1 MFKKIF
7 NLIRSNQFIL
17 FFVVGGVTFIS
28 KILWT
33 SVLIRFL
40 PLKITYI
47 ISLTLTMIIGY
58 LISYYFIFHNKNQ
71 THKNTLY
78 KYVLVFYVFSTIDY
92 LIVIGLNSISGKH
105 YLIGIT
111 ISTIVVS
118 IIKFFVYK
126 KGVFYGWTNKN
137 TFS

>member
-1 MFKKIF
+1 MFKRIF
-7 NLIRSNQFIL
+7 NLIHSKQFIL
-17 FFVVGGVTFIS
+17 FLTVGGVTFLS

-33 SVLIRFL
+33 SVLIRFF

-47 ISLTLTMIIGY
+47 ISLTISMIVGY
-58 LISYYFIFHNKNQ
+58 IMSYYFIFPNKDK

-78 KYVLVFYVFSTIDY
+78 KYILIFYIFSTIDY
-92 LIVIGLNSISGKH
+92 LIVIGLNLTLGKH

-111 ISTIVVS
+111 ISTIIVS

-126 KGVFYGWTNKN
+126 KGVFYG
-137 TFS
+137 